1 MCAIG
6 SAEHANRPMDAGLAK
21 RFHAWLM
28 LKISETYEERSRE
41 RKLALFEDISG
52 TVLEIG
58 PGTGPN
64 LKYYPANI
72 YWIGIE
78 PNPFMHVHLKAE
90 AQRLGLPIELR
101 GGSAERLEAEDG
113 SVDAVVSTL
122 VLCSVADLAHTF
134 REIRRVL
141 KPGGRFYFLEHVA
154 ARRGTALRSVQRLI
168 RPLWSALGDGC
179 QPDRETWSVLET
191 AGFSRLE
198 YEHFTMKI
206 PITGPHIAGVA
217 VK

>member
-1 MCAIG
+1 
-6 SAEHANRPMDAGLAK
+6 
-21 RFHAWLM
+21 
-28 LKISETYEERSRE
+28 
-41 RKLALFEDISG
+41 
-52 TVLEIG
+52 
-58 PGTGPN
+58 
-64 LKYYPANI
+64 
-72 YWIGIE
+72 
-78 PNPFMHVHLKAE
+78 
-90 AQRLGLPIELR
+90 
-101 GGSAERLEAEDG
+101 
-113 SVDAVVSTL
+113 
-122 VLCSVADLAHTF
+122 HTF

-154 ARRGTALRSVQRLI
+154 ARRGTALRKVQRLI